1 MDWFDR
7 LVSNRHL
14 EAVILTDNQ
23 GNLLRSSRAM
33 GDADEALPSMLQ
45 AMEVLAQTLTS
56 EFDCGEARMVH
67 VATELGHLMLF
78 PLLNSTYYL
87 ALLAGRN
94 APLALI
100 TVDLERVLRKL
111 TPDDLVAYEKSALL
125 SEESGDLD
133 AGEIIEAVEAWL
145 RRRPTGDNNLPF

>member
-7 LVSNRHL
+7 LVNNRHF

-56 EFDCGEARMVH
+56 ELGCGEARMVH
-67 VATELGHLMLF
+67 VSTEIGHLMLF
-78 PLLNSTYYL
+78 PLVNSTYYL

-100 TVDLERVLRKL
+100 TVELERVLRKL
-111 TPDDLVAYEKSALL
+111 TPDDLVAYEKPAMLP
-125 SEESGDLD
+125 EETSDLD
-133 AGEIIEAVEAWL
+133 AQEIIEAVEAWL
-145 RRRPTGDNNLPF
+145 RRKPFGS